1 MLFLY
6 NFRWQHFWK

>member
-6 NFRWQHFWK
+6 NMD

>member
-6 NFRWQHFWK
+6 NSFWEF

>member
-6 NFRWQHFWK
+6 NNA